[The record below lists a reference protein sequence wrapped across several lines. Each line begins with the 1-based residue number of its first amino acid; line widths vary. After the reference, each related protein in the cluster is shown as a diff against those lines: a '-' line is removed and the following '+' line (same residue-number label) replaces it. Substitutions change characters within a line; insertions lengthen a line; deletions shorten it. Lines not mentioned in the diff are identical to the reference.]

1 MLKLILAICIF
12 IISTYMGFSYGETFK
27 KRHEQLKE
35 ILKALTILE
44 NDIVYGTTPLP
55 EALGNLSHK
64 VCKPLSDFIK
74 SVVNRLLKGDVESVY
89 EAALEEF
96 ELLVNEFYLEN
107 DDRKIMSDF
116 FKSLGESGVYGQE
129 KIFLLAI
136 EGIKINLNDADE
148 SAKKNTKLYR
158 YLGVCL
164 GAMITIFIIWNYYKQ
179 VMIDKI
185 IMLNMDWRKIN
196 AWYNYTF

>member
-1 MLKLILAICIF
+1 MLKLILAIFIF
-12 IISTYMGFSYGETFK
+12 IISTYIGFSYGETFK

-55 EALGNLSHK
+55 EALENLSHK
-64 VCKPLSDFIK
+64 VCKPLSNFIE
-74 SVVNRLLKGDVESVY
+74 SVVNRLLKGNVESVY
-89 EAALEEF
+89 EAVLEEF
-96 ELLVNEFYLEN
+96 KLLENEFYLES
-107 DDRKIMSDF
+107 DDRKIMADF

-136 EGIKINLNDADE
+136 EGVKINLSDADE

-164 GAMITIFIIWNYYKQ
+164 GVMIIIFII
-179 VMIDKI
+179 
-185 IMLNMDWRKIN
+185 
-196 AWYNYTF
+196 